1 MTGKRLRNW
10 LQNGVLVLLCALTL
24 LQLAQLPL
32 LQNIRLSSNRLF
44 PQSDGGEVQAES
56 APLSAMFPAVNLMAT
71 VDSEHGR
78 CGQLCLSA
86 DSAALQAV
94 IPLFKEAIGSATET
108 GQVADE
114 TFRAALNYPGLF
126 LELTSGPLPLEV
138 VAAWLGET
146 AAFSRE
152 VRAMALTT
160 GEDDV
165 TSLYLLDGEGRIF
178 RYGTAL
184 YPPAVRSVCE
194 GFLANGGVFSYETG
208 YVALAPYTVL
218 AQEVAAP
225 AVLSSERP
233 AGYSAYNLLSA
244 LGFNAHTFSRYT
256 ESGGAEVVE
265 ESPRT
270 LRIAPDGTVTL
281 TNRGTGASNPYQTSS
296 QGLPEV
302 LATAWRLAM
311 ALTEGTGAS
320 PLFLQAVEETESGC
334 VLRFR
339 YQVDGVP
346 VFFADGGDALSVVF
360 QNGAVSS
367 FTYRCRAYEPLEE
380 EPAPLLPT
388 DMAQAIAAA
397 YPDAALSIGYVDDG
411 SGRTAAQWRR

>member
-1 MTGKRLRNW
+1 MTSKRLRNW
-10 LQNGVLVLLCALTL
+10 MQNGALILLTALAL
-24 LQLAQLPL
+24 LQITQLPM
-32 LQNIRLSSNRLF
+32 LQNIRLSSGGLF
-44 PQSDGGEVQAES
+44 SQNDGGEVQEES
-56 APLSAMFPAVNLMAT
+56 APLAAMFPAVNLMVT

-86 DSAALQAV
+86 GDSALQSV
-94 IPLFKEAIGSATET
+94 IPLFKEALGSATEI
-108 GQVADE
+108 GQTADE
-114 TFRAALNYPGLF
+114 TFRAALNHPGLF
-126 LELTSGPLPLEV
+126 LELTAGPLPLEV

-146 AAFSRE
+146 AAFTRE
-152 VRAMALTT
+152 VRAMALTA
-160 GEDDV
+160 GEDDAA
-165 TSLYLLDGEGRIF
+165 SLYLLDGEGRIF

-184 YPPAVRSVCE
+184 YPPAVRGVCE

-218 AQEVAAP
+218 APETAAP
-225 AVLSSERP
+225 PVLSSERP

-270 LRIAPDGTVTL
+270 LRIAPDGTVAL
-281 TNRGTGASNPYQTSS
+281 TNRGASNLYQTSG

-302 LATAWRLAM
+302 LSTAWRLAE
-311 ALTEGTGAS
+311 ALTDGTGAS
-320 PLFLQAVEETESGC
+320 PLFLQEVEETESSC

-339 YQVDGVP
+339 YQIDGVP
-346 VFFADGGDALSVVF
+346 VFFSDGGDALAVAF
-360 QNGAVSS
+360 QNGVMSS
-367 FTYRCRAYEPLEE
+367 FTYRCRTYTPLEE

-397 YPDAALSIGYVDDG
+397 YPGAALSIGYVDDG

>member
-44 PQSDGGEVQAES
+44 SQSDGGEVQAES

-256 ESGGAEVVE
+256 ESGGWWSGGSGGIPENPAHCPGWDGDPNKPGDRGVQSLSDLQPGPARGACHRVAAGDG
-265 ESPRT
+265 PHGGHWGFPAVFTGGGGDGIRLCPT
-270 LRIAPDGTVTL
+270 LPLPGG
-281 TNRGTGASNPYQTSS
+281 RGAGVLRGRRRCAVCGVPERGGKQLHIPLPGLRAAGGGAS
-296 QGLPEV
+296 
-302 LATAWRLAM
+302 
-311 ALTEGTGAS
+311 
-320 PLFLQAVEETESGC
+320 
-334 VLRFR
+334 
-339 YQVDGVP
+339 
-346 VFFADGGDALSVVF
+346 
-360 QNGAVSS
+360 
-367 FTYRCRAYEPLEE
+367 
-380 EPAPLLPT
+380 AP
-388 DMAQAIAAA
+388 AA
-397 YPDAALSIGYVDDG
+397 YRHGPGYCCRLPGCCAVHRICG
-411 SGRTAAQWRR
+411 